1 MFKIYGEIYTIDIQP
16 TKIDITSDIPS
27 LKEVHIIANPGEDFS
42 IFDLGPAIVE
52 DITMLA
58 ENIKVGEF
66 YYPQGCLRIK
76 QKAGKWV
83 EVTIRAPRQRPTD
96 PIDSGPQIHFIRDYV
111 MKYE

>member
-16 TKIDITSDIPS
+16 TKIDITSGIPS

-42 IFDLGPAIVE
+42 LFDLGPAIVD

-66 YYPQGCLRIK
+66 NYPKGCLRIK
-76 QKAGKWV
+76 QNAGKWV
-83 EVTIRAPRQRPTD
+83 EITLRAPRQRPTD
-96 PIDSGPQIHFIRDYV
+96 PIDSGPQIHYIKDYV